1 VARPEASAL
10 LSTLEPGAPV
20 GVAVHDD
27 ELRELLRSPSL
38 AGVGI
43 DGGARQA
50 LASGRALT
58 GIELTGAGRAW
69 VGSWYLLER
78 AGRRLVA
85 TVAVDV
91 TEHDAAE
98 ARLRASRARLDRAQ
112 QLAGLGSYAWDA
124 RRNVWI
130 WSEELFRL
138 AGLDPAGGPPDWE
151 AWLPTVAPESRQA
164 LREAVRSA
172 IRDGRPF
179 DLHFRQRRPDT
190 SQRILRSRGGP
201 VFGPGG
207 VLTGIEGFAQD
218 VTELKRAEDHQ
229 RAVAALGQAALGGLP
244 LEELMERATEI
255 VAATLELD
263 HVSVFE
269 VVPGGERLLLRAG
282 LGWPL
287 EQIGRRQAEIGHASH
302 AGYTM
307 LVGEPVVVQD
317 WTHEERFR
325 QPDVLAAAGVR
336 SGGCVIIGD
345 PAAPYG
351 TLAAH
356 SVHPGA
362 VGPEHVMFLQAVAN
376 VLDSAV
382 ARLRAEEL
390 IAEQAA
396 ARGRLVAQA
405 LDAEDRTRREI
416 SELLH
421 DGPLQD
427 LLALN
432 QELLRLEASGEHL
445 DRARAG
451 IARAIGA
458 LREIMVDLHPVAFE
472 VAGLESALGAVAD
485 QQARQGSFACELSID
500 PAAGGVRDDLVIA
513 LARELLTNA
522 AKHADA
528 SHVRVTVRRTADAI
542 LLEVA
547 DDGSG
552 IPEGRL
558 AAALREGHIGLAS
571 SIQRVE
577 AVGGT
582 FTLSPVPGGGTAVA
596 VTLPTAAG

>member
-1 VARPEASAL
+1 LDGPAASAL
-10 LSTLEPGAPV
+10 LSTLESGAPV

-38 AGVGI
+38 RGVGVE
-43 DGGARQA
+43 GGARQA
-50 LASGRALT
+50 LVSGRALT

-69 VGSWYLLER
+69 VGSWYPLER

-98 ARLRASRARLDRAQ
+98 ARLRASRARLDQAQ
-112 QLAGLGSYAWDA
+112 ELAGLGSYRWDSRHNAWS
-124 RRNVWI
+124 
-130 WSEELFRL
+130 WSAELFRL
-138 AGLDPAGGPPDWE
+138 AGLDPAAGPPDWE
-151 AWLPTVAPESRQA
+151 AWLATVAPESREV
-164 LREAVRSA
+164 LREAVRDA
-172 IRDGRPF
+172 IREGRPF
-179 DLHFRQRRPDT
+179 DLHFRQRRPDA
-190 SQRILRSRGGP
+190 SQRILRSSGGP
-201 VFGPGG
+201 VYGPGG

-244 LEELMERATEI
+244 LDELMERATEI

-269 VVPGGERLLLRAG
+269 VVPGGRRLLLRAG

-287 EQIGRRQAEIGHASH
+287 EQIGSREAEVGSASH
-302 AGYTM
+302 AGST
-307 LVGEPVVVQD
+307 LLAGEPVVIED
-317 WTHEERFR
+317 WAAERRFR
-325 QPDVLAAAGVR
+325 QPEVLADAGVR
-336 SGGCVIIGD
+336 SSAAVVIGD

-351 TLAAH
+351 ALAAH

-362 VGPEHVMFLQAVAN
+362 VGREHVMFLQAVAN

-382 ARLRAEEL
+382 ARLRAEEEV
-390 IAEQAA
+390 AEQAA

-405 LDAEDRTRREI
+405 LDAEERTRREI
-416 SELLH
+416 SEMLH

-432 QELLRLEASGEHL
+432 QELLRLPDGGVHL
-445 DRARAG
+445 ERARAG
-451 IARAIGA
+451 IGRAIGA

-485 QQARQGSFACELSID
+485 QQARHGAFAYELTID
-500 PAAGGVRDDLVIA
+500 PSADGVRDDLVIA

-528 SHVRVTVRRTADAI
+528 SRVRVSVRRTADAVE
-542 LLEVA
+542 LEVA

-552 IPEGRL
+552 IAEGRL

-577 AVGGT
+577 AVGGRL
-582 FTLSPVPGGGTAVA
+582 TLYPVPGGGTAVC
-596 VTLPTAAG
+596 VTLPG

>member
-1 VARPEASAL
+1 MDRPEASAL

-38 AGVGI
+38 DGIGVE
-43 DGGARQA
+43 GGARQA
-50 LASGRALT
+50 LATGRALI
-58 GIELTGAGRAW
+58 GIELTGAGRSW
-69 VGSWYLLER
+69 VGSWYPLER

-98 ARLRASRARLDRAQ
+98 ARLRASRARLDQAQ
-112 QLAGLGSYAWDA
+112 ELAGLGSYRWDSCRNAWS
-124 RRNVWI
+124 
-130 WSEELFRL
+130 WSAELFRL
-138 AGLDPAGGPPDWE
+138 AGLDPAAGPPDWE
-151 AWLPTVAPESRQA
+151 AWLATVAPESRQA
-164 LREAVRSA
+164 LRAAVRDA
-172 IRDGRPF
+172 IREGRPF
-179 DLHFRQRRPDT
+179 DLHFRQRRPDA

-201 VFGPGG
+201 AYGPGG
-207 VLTGIEGFAQD
+207 VLIGIEGFAQD

-244 LEELMERATEI
+244 LDELMERATEI

-287 EQIGRRQAEIGHASH
+287 EQIGSREAEVGNASH
-302 AGYTM
+302 AGST
-307 LVGEPVVVQD
+307 LLAGEPVVIED
-317 WTHEERFR
+317 WEAERRFQR
-325 QPDVLAAAGVR
+325 PAVLADAGVR
-336 SGGCVIIGD
+336 SSAAVVIGD

-351 TLAAH
+351 ALSAH

-362 VGPEHVMFLQAVAN
+362 VGREHVTFLQAVAN

-382 ARLRAEEL
+382 ARLRGEDEV
-390 IAEQAA
+390 AEQAA

-405 LDAEDRTRREI
+405 LDAEERTRREI

-432 QELLRLEASGEHL
+432 QKLLRLEDGGVHL
-445 DRARAG
+445 YRARAG
-451 IARAIGA
+451 IGRAIGA

-472 VAGLESALGAVAD
+472 VAGLQSALGAVAD
-485 QQARQGSFACELSID
+485 QQARHGAFACELTID
-500 PAAGGVRDDLVIA
+500 PSADGVRDDLVIA

-522 AKHADA
+522 AKHAGA
-528 SHVRVTVRRTADAI
+528 SRVRLSVRRTGEAI

-582 FTLSPVPGGGTAVA
+582 LTLAPVPGGGTSVS
-596 VTLPTAAG
+596 VTLPG

>member
-1 VARPEASAL
+1 LPRSEASAL

-38 AGVGI
+38 DGVGVE
-43 DGGARQA
+43 GGARQA
-50 LASGRALT
+50 LATGRALT

-69 VGSWYLLER
+69 VGSWYPLER
-78 AGRRLVA
+78 EGRRLVA

-98 ARLRASRARLDRAQ
+98 TRLRASRARLDQAQ
-112 QLAGLGSYAWDA
+112 ELAGLGSYRWDS
-124 RRNVWI
+124 RRNA
-130 WSEELFRL
+130 WSWSAELFRL
-138 AGLDPAGGPPDWE
+138 AGLDPAAGPPDWE
-151 AWLPTVAPESRQA
+151 AWLATVAPESRQA
-164 LREAVRSA
+164 LREAVREA
-172 IRDGRPF
+172 IREGTPF
-179 DLHFRQRRPDT
+179 DLHFRQRRPDA

-201 VFGPGG
+201 VYGPGG
-207 VLTGIEGFAQD
+207 VLIGIEGFAQD

-244 LEELMERATEI
+244 LDELMERATEI

-269 VVPGGERLLLRAG
+269 IAPGGERLLLRAG

-287 EQIGRRQAEIGHASH
+287 EQIGTREAEVGSASH
-302 AGYTM
+302 AGST
-307 LVGEPVVVQD
+307 LLAGEPVVIED
-317 WTHEERFR
+317 WTAQARFR
-325 QPDVLAAAGVR
+325 RPAVLADAGVR
-336 SGGCVIIGD
+336 SSAAVVIGD
-345 PAAPYG
+345 PSAPYG
-351 TLAAH
+351 ALAAH

-362 VGPEHVMFLQAVAN
+362 VGREHVAFLQAVAN

-382 ARLRAEEL
+382 ARLRAEEEV
-390 IAEQAA
+390 AEQAA

-405 LDAEDRTRREI
+405 LDAEERTRREI
-416 SELLH
+416 SALLH

-432 QELLRLEASGEHL
+432 QELLRLEEGGEHL

-451 IARAIGA
+451 IGRAIGA
-458 LREIMVDLHPVAFE
+458 LREIMVDLHPVTFE

-485 QQARQGSFACELSID
+485 QQARHGSFAYELTID
-500 PAAGGVRDDLVIA
+500 PSADGVRDDLVIA

-522 AKHADA
+522 AKHAGA
-528 SHVRVTVRRTADAI
+528 SRVRVSVRHDEDAI

-547 DDGSG
+547 DDGQG

-558 AAALREGHIGLAS
+558 ATALREGHIGLAS
-571 SIQRVE
+571 SVQRVE

-582 FTLSPVPGGGTAVA
+582 LTVSSVEGGGTAVS
-596 VTLPTAAG
+596 VSLPG